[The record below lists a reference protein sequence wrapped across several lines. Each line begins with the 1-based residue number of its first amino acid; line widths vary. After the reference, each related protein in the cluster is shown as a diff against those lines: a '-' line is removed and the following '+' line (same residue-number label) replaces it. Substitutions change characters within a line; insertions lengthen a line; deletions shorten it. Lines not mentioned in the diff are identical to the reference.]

1 MTWSEENRGKKGER
15 KRGRG
20 DQDLEGRDWWKIQE
34 RGQIK
39 IQLCEGAGEEVRIN
53 CEDTEL
59 VKENSWH
66 PCPLNKMVLDEVLCR
81 YDLYMTLSDP
91 VRQICTSRS
100 LLCACYRDLC
110 ETNPDSQQVP
120 WREQSTKG
128 QSALLLTEC
137 HLKFRLLDTY
147 KQTLAHI
154 YGAGVLI
161 ERDNV
166 AFFFSQNTV
175 RALFSKVKVNKFGS
189 D

>member
-1 MTWSEENRGKKGER
+1 
-15 KRGRG
+15 
-20 DQDLEGRDWWKIQE
+20 
-34 RGQIK
+34 
-39 IQLCEGAGEEVRIN
+39 
-53 CEDTEL
+53 
-59 VKENSWH
+59 
-66 PCPLNKMVLDEVLCR
+66 MVLDEVLCR

-166 AFFFSQNTV
+166 AFFFHKTQSELCS
-175 RALFSKVKVNKFGS
+175 AK
-189 D
+189 